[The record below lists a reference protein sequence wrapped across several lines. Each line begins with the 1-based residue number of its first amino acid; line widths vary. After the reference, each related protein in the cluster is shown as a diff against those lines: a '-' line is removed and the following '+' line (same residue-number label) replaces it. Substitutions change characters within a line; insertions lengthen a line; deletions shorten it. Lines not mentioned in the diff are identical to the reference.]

1 MWKEKMSKT
10 KKQVICVPS
19 TGRGRVGPGWE
30 SGWMDTQI
38 QTVGEKWIPSKRRSA
53 RKYGRENGP
62 LSYHYKYSK
71 GWNHGGH
78 QTHLA
83 KTGTYS

>member
-1 MWKEKMSKT
+1 MWKKNVKN

-19 TGRGRVGPGWE
+19 TGREGRARLRIWVDGYSNPNCRGKMNTKQKKVSKKIWKR
-30 SGWMDTQI
+30 
-38 QTVGEKWIPSKRRSA
+38 KWAI
-53 RKYGRENGP
+53 E
-62 LSYHYKYSK
+62 LHYKYSK